1 MEPIEFGRYLRSLR
15 KQKKITIR
23 QLELYSG
30 VSHAYLSQIENGKRG
45 LPSPEILRKLSKP
58 LEVPYEE
65 LMYKAGYI
73 DFIEVPD
80 EVVEGIRDNKINRD
94 DLVAAPVTEDGKI
107 GLKIALQ
114 DKVLLDKIKEIA
126 KKHNMELTNPRFLQL
141 VEIAFD
147 IAERIRKE
155 NID

>member
-80 EVVEGIRDNKINRD
+80 DVAEGIRGNKISRD
-94 DLVAAPVTEDGKI
+94 DLVTTPVTEDGKI

>member
-80 EVVEGIRDNKINRD
+80 DVVEGIRGNKISRD
-94 DLVAAPVTEDGKI
+94 DLVTTPVTEDGKI

>member
-80 EVVEGIRDNKINRD
+80 DVVEGIRDNKISRD
-94 DLVAAPVTEDGKI
+94 DLVTTPVTEDGKI